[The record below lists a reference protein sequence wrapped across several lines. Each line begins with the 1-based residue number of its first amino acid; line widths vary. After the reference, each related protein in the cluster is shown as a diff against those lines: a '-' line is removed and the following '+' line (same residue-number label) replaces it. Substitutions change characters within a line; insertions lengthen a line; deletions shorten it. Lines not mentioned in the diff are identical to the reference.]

1 VIRPGDMGG
10 ERNMASTYKDRL
22 LKEIEGFPE
31 EKIAKLYKIIHILR
45 TELMQKVRKTEIR
58 GSLKGIWRGSQI
70 EEELFLE
77 ARKSLFPYEA
87 R

>member
-1 VIRPGDMGG
+1 
-10 ERNMASTYKDRL
+10 MASTYKERL
-22 LKEIEGFPE
+22 FKEIEGFPE

-45 TELMQKVRKTEIR
+45 TELMQKVRKNGNR

-70 EEELFLE
+70 DEELFAE
-77 ARKSLFPYEA
+77 ARKSVFPYEA